1 MIHRYLVTAK
11 DQLNEDQK
19 EQLHMACAGAK
30 ALSSLSE
37 SRHNKEIMR
46 KYGLVPLMA
55 RLLKSIHLDVVI
67 PIMGTCQHC
76 ASQVF
81 AYFSFILFLFLFRTF
96 SGKLSTGHND
106 GGYDSGHCRSS
117 VIRRCRTENA
127 MFSGDIQMC

>member
-1 MIHRYLVTAK
+1 MNQ
-11 DQLNEDQK
+11 DQD
-19 EQLHMACAGAK
+19 EQLRMARAGAK

-76 ASQVF
+76 ATQVN
-81 AYFSFILFLFLFRTF
+81 II
-96 SGKLSTGHND
+96 KKKHN
-106 GGYDSGHCRSS
+106 
-117 VIRRCRTENA
+117 
-127 MFSGDIQMC
+127 

>member
-1 MIHRYLVTAK
+1 MITPR
-11 DQLNEDQK
+11 DQLNEDQE
-19 EQLHMACAGAK
+19 EQLRMARAGAK

-76 ASQVF
+76 ATQVLKIPV
-81 AYFSFILFLFLFRTF
+81 FI
-96 SGKLSTGHND
+96 
-106 GGYDSGHCRSS
+106 
-117 VIRRCRTENA
+117 
-127 MFSGDIQMC
+127 

>member
-1 MIHRYLVTAK
+1 MKLKRYLFRRYLVTAR
-11 DQLNEDQK
+11 DQLNEDQE
-19 EQLHMACAGAK
+19 EQLHMARAGAK

-76 ASQVF
+76 ASQVLPYLLYSLYITF
-81 AYFSFILFLFLFRTF
+81 IIWKGLIKPYFISPYPEILKTRYVFLNLVLILFLNL
-96 SGKLSTGHND
+96 
-106 GGYDSGHCRSS
+106 
-117 VIRRCRTENA
+117 
-127 MFSGDIQMC
+127 